1 MRFLAF
7 LLFSLSGMSVAAG
20 VHAGGEGLSAGLVDG
35 PGSHRSAR
43 VSLTSTAPLWR
54 ADPTL
59 VDNTGLKVRALSVM
73 GDVYLG
79 AETPAT
85 QARSG
90 GFRATSGIIIGSPVW
105 GSAALASAKA
115 PLSVDRRIVSP
126 WATGPGL
133 QPDPSWESG
142 TLPYVGVGYSSL
154 ASQQGWS
161 FSADL
166 GVVSL
171 SPGKAVRFGRG
182 GVQGLDEVVR
192 DLRLTPV
199 LQLGVSYAF

>member
-1 MRFLAF
+1 MRVLACQ
-7 LLFSLSGMSVAAG
+7 LVSLSVTSIPFIA
-20 VHAGGEGLSAGLVDG
+20 HAGGEGLSPGVFDG
-35 PGSHRSAR
+35 PGSHLSAR
-43 VSLTSTAPLWR
+43 VSLSATGPLR
-54 ADPTL
+54 RGDPTL
-59 VDNTGLKVRALSVM
+59 VESTGLKVRALSVM

-79 AETPAT
+79 GDASMR
-85 QARSG
+85 ARSG
-90 GFRATSGIIIGSPVW
+90 GFRATSGIIVGSPVW

-115 PLSVDRRIVSP
+115 PLSIDRRIVSP

-133 QPDPSWESG
+133 QPDPSRESG
-142 TLPYVGVGYSSL
+142 TVPYVGVGYSSL

-171 SPGKAVRFGRG
+171 SPGKAVRLGRG

-192 DLRLTPV
+192 EMRLSPV
-199 LQLGVSYAF
+199 VQLGVSYSF